1 MKECA
6 LGIVFGASDSHTH
19 TRDIGSEFPPATE
32 TTRQVLHSKTFSAL
46 LHFWAMASGRPV
58 CAKTPPQLLTP
69 SYAYH
74 IHVTTKGLNGNQ
86 VCKIPHT
93 SLNLPDDAHGEKA
106 RDVKWD
112 KVTDCSP
119 DR

>member
-1 MKECA
+1 
-6 LGIVFGASDSHTH
+6 
-19 TRDIGSEFPPATE
+19 
-32 TTRQVLHSKTFSAL
+32 
-46 LHFWAMASGRPV
+46 MASGRPV
-58 CAKTPPQLLTP
+58 CAKPPPQLLTP

-86 VCKIPHT
+86 VCKIPQT

-119 DR
+119 DSSRFSASGPERAELAQFASLSRRGRESTDRACAADAVRLTKLDIVCI